1 MSNTFNRSGFEE
13 SILYSDEDYEP
24 YGFVSPQAV
33 QGRDK
38 SAHSSSRPYEREIE
52 AAVLRRLGSYPIR

>member
-24 YGFVSPQAV
+24 YGYVSPQTV
-33 QGRDK
+33 QG
-38 SAHSSSRPYEREIE
+38 SETSGYSSPCPYEREIE
-52 AAVLRRLGSYPIR
+52 AAVLRRLDAYPGR